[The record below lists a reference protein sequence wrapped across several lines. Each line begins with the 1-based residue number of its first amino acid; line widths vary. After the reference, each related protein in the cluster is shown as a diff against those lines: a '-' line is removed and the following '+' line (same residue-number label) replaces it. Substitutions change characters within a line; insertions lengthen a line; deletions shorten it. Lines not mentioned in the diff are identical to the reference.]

1 MELKNHNRYQQRF
14 HHYDAACSIRMK
26 DGNILLEF
34 DGASPS
40 AVRHA
45 AEEMENMGLCSWA
58 ETDGSTIQ
66 LMHPDFGL
74 FADEEEL
81 AQIVKDLF
89 EEENY
94 EIIF

>member
-1 MELKNHNRYQQRF
+1 ME
-14 HHYDAACSIRMK
+14 
-26 DGNILLEF
+26 DGSILLEF

-45 AEEMENMGLCSWA
+45 SEEMENIGLCSWA

-66 LMHPDFGL
+66 LMYPDFGL